1 MNCEEIFGFNLSH
14 QWMEISDCI
23 PKFNCIKFVGMPI
36 ITDVELLMLE
46 HKIHFVDA
54 VNMLMLEH
62 KTPFHYELED
72 IYG

>member
-1 MNCEEIFGFNLSH
+1 
-14 QWMEISDCI
+14 
-23 PKFNCIKFVGMPI
+23 MPI